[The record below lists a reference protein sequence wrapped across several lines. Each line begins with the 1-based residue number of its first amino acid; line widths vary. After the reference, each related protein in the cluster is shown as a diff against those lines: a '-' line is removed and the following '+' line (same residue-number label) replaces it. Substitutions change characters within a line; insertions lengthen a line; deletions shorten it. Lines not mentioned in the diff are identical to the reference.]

1 MQGRK
6 GPKTVHILLV
16 DDDAE
21 LSALLT
27 EYLGAEGFETSVAHH
42 GEAGV
47 EAALSGQYDA
57 VILDVMLPRLNG
69 IEALRRIR
77 QHSRIPIIMLTA
89 KGDNIDRVVG
99 LEMGADDYVPKPCY
113 PRELVARLRA
123 VLRRSS
129 DGAKTDAA
137 SDAVLRE
144 GRLVLSPAQRD
155 VTWDGRKIDLTVSE
169 FNMLELLLRAGD
181 AVVSKDE
188 LSERALG
195 RPREAYDRSVDV
207 HMSNLRQ
214 KLSQAAGEGIQI
226 ATVRG
231 IGYRLSRQV
240 PETPAPESPVSEA

>member
-1 MQGRK
+1 
-6 GPKTVHILLV
+6 V
-16 DDDAE
+16 
-21 LSALLT
+21 
-27 EYLGAEGFETSVAHH
+27 HH

-47 EAALSGQYDA
+47 EAALSGRYDA

-129 DGAKTDAA
+129 GGT
-137 SDAVLRE
+137 SAVSNEAQLRE
-144 GRLVLSPAQRD
+144 GRLVLSPSQRD

-181 AVVSKDE
+181 AVITKDE

-214 KLSQAAGEGIQI
+214 KLHQVAGDGVQI

-231 IGYRLSRQV
+231 IGYRLTRQS
-240 PETPAPESPVSEA
+240 ADGSSG

>member
-1 MQGRK
+1 
-6 GPKTVHILLV
+6 VHILLV

-27 EYLGAEGFETSVAHH
+27 EYLGAEGFETSVVHH

-129 DGAKTDAA
+129 DGAKPAA
-137 SDAVLRE
+137 SSDTVLRE
-144 GRLVLSPAQRD
+144 GKLILSPAQRD

-181 AVVSKDE
+181 VVVSKDE

-195 RPREAYDRSVDV
+195 RAREAYDRSVDV

-214 KLSQAAGEGIQI
+214 KLSQAAGEGMQGEGVQI

-231 IGYRLSRQV
+231 IGYRLTRQV
-240 PETPAPESPVSEA
+240 SDV